1 MANAIPLWT
10 KTYWSVS
17 SLTISCWPHMESIG
31 STIPLCLDCVWKL
44 PGTQTASVTRPSA
57 PRRRGPRGARG
68 ASDARSVVFIELY
81 EGYTMRYVISTRMR
95 SDVEHIEW
103 LSSMSAGLVLHK
115 SAPSGE
121 SWMASE
127 SVSAH
132 SVLDV
137 FESCSVSVCPIV
149 IGNLTEK

>member
-68 ASDARSVVFIELY
+68 TSDARSVVFIELY

-95 SDVEHIEW
+95 SDVEHIYRMVVEHVR
-103 LSSMSAGLVLHK
+103 G
-115 SAPSGE
+115 
-121 SWMASE
+121 
-127 SVSAH
+127 
-132 SVLDV
+132 
-137 FESCSVSVCPIV
+137 VSVTQISTKWRVVNGEWVCVGSFCPGCV
-149 IGNLTEK
+149 WVVFGIGMSDRYR